1 MKKQKSTELVVRESE
16 KIAVCLQD
24 MREGILD
31 ATIEVTQDMILSHL
45 AKDINS
51 ISSLL
56 NLYIREISQVISH
69 YSAGDMTETVNS
81 QIAFKGDFLPIKNA
95 LKKLDGSLNHTFND
109 VLELSLNIDAMCGD
123 LDKSSQ
129 IIAENAVVQAN
140 MVEDLVITMNEMN
153 HKTAQNTEHSMKA
166 SEYSKEALTEAKEGN
181 RHMNQM
187 IESMKD
193 LQTSTE
199 EIRSVTDMIKG
210 IASQTKLLALN
221 ASIEAAR
228 AGEAGKGFAVVAQQV
243 GLLAAQSTAAVT
255 KTSELIKDNFEKVQ
269 ESSNIARQTADSFV
283 TIQDSIQMIA
293 EVSQNIAQASQ
304 VQKENFEDTTK
315 IVNQLSELIQ
325 TNAAFAQETSA
336 NVTGL
341 NNKSEELKL
350 LVSQFRLKGQKHST
364 KKVANAD
371 YEFDKVMLEKLKG
384 KLALCNHA
392 TQIDKMLETEINTN
406 EDVECFFV
414 NDKTGRQVSHTIMN
428 PVLLQTSNADFKPS
442 EPGDD
447 HSSKKYFRQAVLN
460 PEKVYSSED
469 YISGATGKL
478 CRTVSGCYFDNSNGE
493 WVICADISCKF

>member
-31 ATIEVTQDMILSHL
+31 ATIEVTQDMLLSHL

-109 VLELSLNIDAMCGD
+109 VLDLSLNIDAMCGD

-392 TQIDKMLETEINTN
+392 AQIDQMLETEINTN

-447 HSSKKYFRQAVLN
+447 HS
-460 PEKVYSSED
+460 
-469 YISGATGKL
+469 
-478 CRTVSGCYFDNSNGE
+478 
-493 WVICADISCKF
+493 